1 MDGPAPEH
9 VTLDEALDIIR
20 DLLREQFRL
29 TGRLP
34 KTVVTIGGTA
44 LAARGI
50 RERSDDVDLYLSE
63 TEDASVLSVQD
74 AYRRKY
80 GPTFKID
87 VTPVNTLWGDIA
99 VNDIE
104 QSPIVATLEVQG
116 RTVEIRALSPETMY
130 LVKVAAYRP
139 KDIPDLPLIAT
150 RCSSQSL
157 IVRAKQ
163 MFPWYADRSAFPQYV
178 ERLARCIAQH
188 FTMRLEAVDAEFGL
202 SDAVSSRVMA
212 IRAGLQVQFM
222 AMARAAMVRRSDL
235 IEVDPHDSM
244 RMVFDAAAAGAPQ
257 EVIET
262 VAHHPR
268 ETSDMAISV
277 LKAADPKRHAA
288 WLGTLARSRKS
299 SAAEGRKTSLAKKI
313 VDAAAARGFDLPGN
327 AEEKL
332 GIYADEPSLQAMAS
346 EIETATSFQAILDA
360 HSITLPSDDHD

>member
-1 MDGPAPEH
+1 MAGDGSGSIPPSAQSGSLAAAGSGQGSKVGAPHFRDGAATAFRCSRSAGRTYRGPSESGSGRPRSFRCRLLPDRLQRGCRRMDGPAPEH

-178 ERLARCIAQH
+178 ERLAR
-188 FTMRLEAVDAEFGL
+188 
-202 SDAVSSRVMA
+202 
-212 IRAGLQVQFM
+212 
-222 AMARAAMVRRSDL
+222 
-235 IEVDPHDSM
+235 
-244 RMVFDAAAAGAPQ
+244 
-257 EVIET
+257 
-262 VAHHPR
+262 
-268 ETSDMAISV
+268 
-277 LKAADPKRHAA
+277 
-288 WLGTLARSRKS
+288 
-299 SAAEGRKTSLAKKI
+299 
-313 VDAAAARGFDLPGN
+313 
-327 AEEKL
+327 
-332 GIYADEPSLQAMAS
+332 
-346 EIETATSFQAILDA
+346 
-360 HSITLPSDDHD
+360 